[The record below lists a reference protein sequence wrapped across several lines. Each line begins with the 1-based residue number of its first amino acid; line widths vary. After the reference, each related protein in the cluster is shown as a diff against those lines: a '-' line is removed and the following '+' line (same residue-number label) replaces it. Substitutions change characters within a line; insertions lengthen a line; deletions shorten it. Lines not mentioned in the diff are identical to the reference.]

1 MSHGRRVTRS
11 RRLCLASRCQCLNA
25 SSSALSKLKKKSAR
39 LKLWHLHA
47 RVGQE
52 RHLGGGRAS
61 DADRW
66 SVLGTAEARP
76 TGFRTNA
83 WGTQCWWAAA
93 APACRTSRRRA
104 GFAFEC
110 SAASRGLCR
119 LSTCAS
125 DCICTSVDYG
135 KNALNGTSGLHIGHS
150 AIKASQT
157 SQTTRWLQGWT
168 TITAVRS

>member
-1 MSHGRRVTRS
+1 MIVFVAPKTESTGKS
-11 RRLCLASRCQCLNA
+11 IGSLPP
-25 SSSALSKLKKKSAR
+25 LSCVEACAVGVRESDR
-39 LKLWHLHA
+39 LWH
-47 RVGQE
+47 
-52 RHLGGGRAS
+52 
-61 DADRW
+61 
-66 SVLGTAEARP
+66 
-76 TGFRTNA
+76 
-83 WGTQCWWAAA
+83 WAAVVLRMRA
-93 APACRTSRRRA
+93 RRRHA
-104 GFAFEC
+104 EHPGGERSGFAFEC

-125 DCICTSVDYG
+125 DCIGTSVDYV